1 MSRRESS
8 TSPQADPADGPPT
21 VRRPHPP
28 LHPYLPTSGSVS
40 HTRRSFAP
48 STARKS
54 MRPSEGTRRTITGRP
69 HRTSVQRVGGLRF
82 AATGTGYYGLHVE
95 GDDGGTSMAS
105 AHSFLTTAVAVRD
118 SYKEMDGGKVE
129 SPERLTPPIGLRLE
143 DGIFYFSDQCTPVVP
158 WEKYYEDLQTLI
170 QCIQH
175 PRVNAACEHR
185 LQVMEEQF
193 NVYRIFNQ
201 EMEESADRYRRGGG
215 VFSDAVK
222 VDNFVKLPY
231 SMSAP
236 WLVSY
241 IRERMEEQGE
251 DVVAMQGDGFKRE
264 PINLSKVC
272 TLLEFND
279 PDWVSVEGLGL
290 QPMLDRRRLTRVD
303 ITDPEFN
310 SAGRQSATLLQLF
323 LSPYTV
329 NKGAYL
335 ADAVR
340 VVLEANEELE
350 RGPRATETLVEISGL
365 QEEEWERLAEWM
377 YEQDL
382 LETYRTNRWLISISP
397 SPPIVG
403 KGTEGSTTENTFEIG
418 PKFNTS
424 LENHQQQLENIFLPL
439 FQATVAPEDAKNVHV
454 AGLLAN
460 VGAFV
465 VQCGDAPGRRPLS
478 AKRRRPVDVPWSE
491 KVPVSYFLYYV
502 WTNLSA
508 LNALRKRCGLNTIQ
522 LRTKLSSQSSP
533 EALAVSYMLCD
544 HIIDG
549 TALEAHPA
557 MQYLFGLHRIGVCM
571 SPTYSNALGG
581 VPYIENPF
589 AKFFRRGLRVSLATF
604 APLLTHT
611 SSEPL
616 TEEYG
621 NVARV
626 CRLSGVDLSE
636 IGLNSAWISSF
647 PDELKSEWLGSDV
660 GQQDWRGNNVE
671 FTNVPTA
678 RLELRS
684 RVWTAERNVLRRC
697 EGLEPLSGS
706 DSDDEL
712 TSAAVGQDG
721 KRKSDSHFKGGTPL
735 RRHGPST
742 STSSANSDWTLTT
755 AKAHEG

>member
-1 MSRRESS
+1 
-8 TSPQADPADGPPT
+8 
-21 VRRPHPP
+21 
-28 LHPYLPTSGSVS
+28 
-40 HTRRSFAP
+40 
-48 STARKS
+48 
-54 MRPSEGTRRTITGRP
+54 
-69 HRTSVQRVGGLRF
+69 
-82 AATGTGYYGLHVE
+82 
-95 GDDGGTSMAS
+95 
-105 AHSFLTTAVAVRD
+105 
-118 SYKEMDGGKVE
+118 
-129 SPERLTPPIGLRLE
+129 
-143 DGIFYFSDQCTPVVP
+143 
-158 WEKYYEDLQTLI
+158 
-170 QCIQH
+170 
-175 PRVNAACEHR
+175 
-185 LQVMEEQF
+185 
-193 NVYRIFNQ
+193 
-201 EMEESADRYRRGGG
+201 
-215 VFSDAVK
+215 
-222 VDNFVKLPY
+222 
-231 SMSAP
+231 
-236 WLVSY
+236 
-241 IRERMEEQGE
+241 
-251 DVVAMQGDGFKRE
+251 
-264 PINLSKVC
+264 
-272 TLLEFND
+272 
-279 PDWVSVEGLGL
+279 
-290 QPMLDRRRLTRVD
+290 MLDRRRLTRVD

-721 KRKSDSHFKGGTPL
+721 KRKSDSHFKGGDAPYVVTDPHVDFPRLILTGPYDRDMQHGAAAQRLHRVLELRNQYMLHLHRIEDRCPSESAAVYFNSIENQDPVQQMELAFHKDAHRNFEEEEWMFKTVEGVVVPHEVHQIPRLPQNMYHFGDFCSHVEEVRSIAEDAHVRQFANRRLQLLEHRFRLHIAVNAGREAGSTAEKASQNRDFYQATKVDNTVRMETGMTARQLLDFIVSKAANNGDDIVSHRSGREPQTLRQLLHELDISPDTLTVDNLGVQADGTIGMAKRVSTP
-735 RRHGPST
+735 RDA
-742 STSSANSDWTLTT
+742 TSSSRYSS
-755 AKAHEG
+755 KQKIK